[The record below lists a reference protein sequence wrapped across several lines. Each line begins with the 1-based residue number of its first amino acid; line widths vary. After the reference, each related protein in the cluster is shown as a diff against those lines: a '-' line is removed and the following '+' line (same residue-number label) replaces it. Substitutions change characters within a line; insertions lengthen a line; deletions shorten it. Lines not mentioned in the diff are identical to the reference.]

1 MLPTQRH
8 ISGAVEELPPCTVSG
23 MSEHCGAPGERW
35 RVVEEAYEGL
45 AATLDTAA
53 ELYEQVRPVYP
64 VELFDDLAALL
75 GPHATAARVLEIGG
89 RDGAGDAWTAC
100 PRLERRGVGARSG
113 AGPSGGA
120 ERAG

>member
-1 MLPTQRH
+1 VLPTQRH
-8 ISGAVEELPPCTVSG
+8 IAGAVEELPPCTVSG

-64 VELFDDLAALL
+64 VELFDDLAALP
-75 GPHATAARVLEIGG
+75 GPHATAARVLEIGQG
-89 RDGAGDAWTAC
+89 RGRRRVDCLPTAGASWRWS
-100 PRLERRGVGARSG
+100 PVGSSPEWG
-113 AGPSGGA
+113 C
-120 ERAG
+120 